1 MERAS
6 RLRNS
11 CATLA
16 ARRVVVAG
24 RVDLNHVAADDLE
37 ALHGL
42 LRFVKPPISGAPT
55 MAAFCK
61 PFVFGRRMKVRT
73 PEKRG
78 VPNESA
84 GQAVLIRSVERTPC
98 PAP

>member
-1 MERAS
+1 
-6 RLRNS
+6 
-11 CATLA
+11 LA

-42 LRFVKPPISGAPT
+42 LRLATREASDLSGAPT
-55 MAAFCK
+55 MAAFGK

-78 VPNESA
+78 VSNESA

>member
-1 MERAS
+1 M
-6 RLRNS
+6 
-11 CATLA
+11 A

-42 LRFVKPPISGAPT
+42 LRLATSDPPTSGAPT
-55 MAAFCK
+55 MAAFGK

-78 VPNESA
+78 VTNESA
-84 GQAVLIRSVERTPC
+84 DQAVLIRSVELTPC